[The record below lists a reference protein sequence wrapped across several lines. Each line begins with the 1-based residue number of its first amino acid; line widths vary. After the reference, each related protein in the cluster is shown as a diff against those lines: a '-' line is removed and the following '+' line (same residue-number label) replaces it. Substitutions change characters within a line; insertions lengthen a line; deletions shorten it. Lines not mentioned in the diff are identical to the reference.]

1 MFIATHSPYV
11 LGKLL
16 EKKADIGFFFI
27 YSKDGKTLVNT
38 ASSEDMQTI
47 YDFGVDA
54 FFNIENL
61 AE

>member
-1 MFIATHSPYV
+1 M
-11 LGKLL
+11 
-16 EKKADIGFFFI
+16 GFFFI
-27 YSKDGKTLVNT
+27 YSKDDKTLVNT
-38 ASSEDMQTI
+38 ASNEDMQTI